1 LVKVPKHLAEKW
13 LSSDEDQA
21 VGKLNINKSHGKI
34 TYTASKNIR
43 NIGHRDEIPADYEFK
58 ITQITGRDQS
68 LAVFSETSIGDEK
81 TALAL
86 EGKVV
91 HKADCKPV
99 FNDTYRN
106 LKRKQRE
113 DANKPVRVTQRISE
127 AQVRDKYKPINITK
141 EEKEELQRKKSKGN
155 KLRISKDEL
164 QNKLYELFEQHQY
177 YSTKNLQAITQQPQS
192 FLNEVLRE
200 MCEYGKSAEHPS
212 MWELKEEYRKY

>member
-1 LVKVPKHLAEKW
+1 MNYVKL
-13 LSSDEDQA
+13 L
-21 VGKLNINKSHGKI
+21 KLYK
-34 TYTASKNIR
+34 YT
-43 NIGHRDEIPADYEFK
+43 FLQ
-58 ITQITGRDQS
+58 T
-68 LAVFSETSIGDEK
+68 EK

-141 EEKEELQRKKSKGN
+141 EEVCSYLLHVLS
-155 KLRISKDEL
+155 
-164 QNKLYELFEQHQY
+164 
-177 YSTKNLQAITQQPQS
+177 
-192 FLNEVLRE
+192 NE
-200 MCEYGKSAEHPS
+200 
-212 MWELKEEYRKY
+212 